1 MYSASNVLVSIYIIS
16 DTKRNLY
23 IASAKEFH
31 LETVIKVNMCVK
43 KCICSGLY
51 DKKFF
56 TGTMNKNTKFLFLKN
71 KQFSASSICQM

>member
-31 LETVIKVNMCVK
+31 FEIVIKVNMCVK

-51 DKKFF
+51 DKNFF